1 MSKKSL
7 KTEILAFIKKYGKEI
22 QTKITNVCEKTGR
35 YNVPKELYQVRTARK
50 NRILISWKAVKNNK
64 LTIEQLESCEGRS
77 SS

>member
-22 QTKITNVCEKTGR
+22 QTKITNVCGKTGR

-50 NRILISWKAVKNNK
+50 NRILI
-64 LTIEQLESCEGRS
+64 CR
-77 SS
+77 

>member
-22 QTKITNVCEKTGR
+22 QTKITNVCGKTGR

-50 NRILISWKAVKNNK
+50 NRILISWKAVKN
-64 LTIEQLESCEGRS
+64 T
-77 SS
+77 